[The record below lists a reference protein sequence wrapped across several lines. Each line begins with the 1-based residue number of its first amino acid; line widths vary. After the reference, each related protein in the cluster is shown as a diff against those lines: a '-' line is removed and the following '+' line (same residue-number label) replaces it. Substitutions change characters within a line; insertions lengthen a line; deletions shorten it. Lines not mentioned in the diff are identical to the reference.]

1 MEGAETEGSGSG
13 MSVDVLSGIGCNI
26 PNQKDGLSPPIG
38 QPARP
43 SPMRLPRARLKA
55 RGRPRVNIF
64 QNWDCLL
71 RCSDERHTPG
81 VIAIAAFA
89 SFAPNEI
96 GRASCRERGGR

>member
-1 MEGAETEGSGSG
+1 MFLGMEGAETEGSGSG

-55 RGRPRVNIF
+55 RGRPRVKIF
-64 QNWDCLL
+64 QHWACLL
-71 RCSDERHTPG
+71 RCTDQRHPPG
-81 VIAIAAFA
+81 VHAIPTCARFA
-89 SFAPNEI
+89 TTATSPD
-96 GRASCRERGGR
+96 

>member
-55 RGRPRVNIF
+55 RGRPRVKIF
-64 QNWDCLL
+64 KNWDCLL
-71 RCSDERHTPG
+71 RCSDERTEEHRVGKECGST
-81 VIAIAAFA
+81 
-89 SFAPNEI
+89 
-96 GRASCRERGGR
+96 GRSRWWPCL